1 MSRPK
6 KWRKV
11 CELPENNLYGPL
23 DSKINNE
30 IIIMSVE
37 EYEAIRLIDL
47 EGMMQEEASL
57 QMNVARTT
65 IQKIYIDARRKLAE
79 SLINGKT
86 LKIEGGYY
94 RLCGSFE
101 KPCGRRGCRN
111 NFNDDEKVLNDN
123 NQEELK

>member
-1 MSRPK
+1 MPRPK

-23 DSKINNE
+23 DSKNDNE

-47 EGMMQEEASL
+47 EGMMQEEASV

-65 IQKIYIDARRKLAE
+65 IQKIYMDARKKLAE

-94 RLCGSFE
+94 RLCGNFE
-101 KPCGRRGCRN
+101 RPCSRRGCRN
-111 NFNDDEKVLNDN
+111 KFNNDEKNSN
-123 NQEELK
+123 ENIQEESK